1 MKKNTLLITFF
12 LVCLIN
18 YAQVKIGDNSF
29 DLSPFSILELE
40 SSDKALLIPRMTT
53 EQRDLSFDQTAP
65 VGLIIFNITTQG
77 FEYFYETPEA
87 EKKWRSIKGLEI
99 YTEIDRPEGGSSGDS
114 YYDPETNTLYAWNS
128 ITNMWMP
135 INAVSNNQ
143 IVIGDVNPEVGI
155 NPVDLMSGIIYYNS
169 LTRGLFITSD
179 TDGDGVYDEWKR
191 VPTRGPTGRP
201 GPEGP
206 PGKNGVAISG
216 RGAPNPNN
224 VPNPIPGDVYV
235 DILTGDIYTYT
246 TNLTWERQTIIV
258 TQLTQDTTTGVIT
271 YTDEVGG
278 TSSATVTSLNVDN
291 LLTTGLDGGTL
302 LTSNTLNDALT
313 SVSTVTI
320 SEIVSS
326 TLLSST
332 IQNLETTTVL
342 TQDTNNGVI
351 TYTDEDGVTTTATV
365 TSFDT
370 SNLLITGT
378 DGGTLLTSD
387 TLNNALT
394 SVSTNTITQ
403 IVSATLTRETIQNL
417 ETTTVLT
424 QDTNNGVITY
434 TDEDGL
440 TATATVTSFDSGNV
454 ITTGSDGGSYIS
466 SSSLADIIAN
476 SSVSTETITQLISD
490 TLTRETIQNL
500 ETTTV
505 LTQDTN
511 NGVIT
516 YTDEDGGTATAT
528 VTSLDTDNLL
538 ITGTDG
544 GTLLDAAT
552 LNNALTAVSTNTI
565 TQIVSSTL
573 TRETIQ
579 NLETTT
585 VLTQDT
591 NNGVITYTDEDGGTA
606 TATVTSLDT
615 ENLLITGTDG
625 GTLLDA
631 ATLNNALTAVS
642 TNTITQIVS
651 STLTRE
657 TIQNLETT
665 TDLTQDTNNGVIT
678 YTDEDGAS
686 ATATVTSL
694 DTENLLITGT
704 DGGTLL
710 DATTLNNA
718 LTAVSTTTITEIVS
732 STLTSSTVRALET
745 VTTLSVTNTSEFTY
759 TNEQGTEVNFITSK
773 KGSGDPNE
781 NNVYGKPGDIYTDT
795 DNGHLYTSDGT
806 IWHAYQ
812 VITPY
817 RGSII
822 DKQIYIAEYAWDAAF
837 VIAGCFE
844 FRLKEY
850 SRNNPPPTGA
860 EFRSGFNNEAM
871 PEFRLAQDISSNV
884 RVNYHIGQYTN
895 GNFYA
900 YSALSTEFTSLNDRT
915 WVHMAPNNLD
925 GMEPRERNEVWL
937 SYPGD
942 PIIYKINF
950 TIITIDDLPISDE
963 TKTSV
968 YSIVV
973 ERY

>member
-155 NPVDLMSGIIYYNS
+155 NPEDLMSGIIYYNS

-291 LLTTGLDGGTL
+291 LLTTGLDGGSL

-351 TYTDEDGVTTTATV
+351 TYTDEDGVTT
-365 TSFDT
+365 
-370 SNLLITGT
+370 
-378 DGGTLLTSD
+378 
-387 TLNNALT
+387 
-394 SVSTNTITQ
+394 
-403 IVSATLTRETIQNL
+403 
-417 ETTTVLT
+417 
-424 QDTNNGVITY
+424 
-434 TDEDGL
+434 
-440 TATATVTSFDSGNV
+440 TATVTSFDSGNV

-806 IWHAYQ
+806 TWHAYQ

>member
-1 MKKNTLLITFF
+1 MMKKNTLLITFF

-65 VGLIIFNITTQG
+65 IGLIIFNITTQG

-87 EKKWRSIKGLEI
+87 EKKLRSIKGLEI
-99 YTEIDRPEGGSSGDS
+99 YTEIDRPESGSSGDS

-155 NPVDLMSGIIYYNS
+155 NPEDLMSGIIYYNS
-169 LTRGLFITSD
+169 LTTGLFITSD

-235 DILTGDIYTYT
+235 DILTGDIFTYT
-246 TNLTWERQTIIV
+246 TDLTWERQTIIV
-258 TQLTQDTTTGVIT
+258 TQLTQDTTDGVIT

-351 TYTDEDGVTTTATV
+351 TYRDEHGGTSSATVTSLNADNLLTTGLDGGTLLTSNTLNDALTSVSTVTISEIVSSTLLSSTIQNLETTTVLTQDTNNGVITYTDEEGVSTTATV
-365 TSFDT
+365 TSLNAD
-370 SNLLITGT
+370 NLLTTGL

-387 TLNNALT
+387 TLNAALT
-394 SVSTNTITQ
+394 SVSTVTISE
-403 IVSATLTRETIQNL
+403 IVSSTLISSTIQNL

-434 TDEDGL
+434 TDEDGV
-440 TATATVTSFDSGNV
+440 TTTATVTSFD
-454 ITTGSDGGSYIS
+454 
-466 SSSLADIIAN
+466 
-476 SSVSTETITQLISD
+476 
-490 TLTRETIQNL
+490 
-500 ETTTV
+500 
-505 LTQDTN
+505 
-511 NGVIT
+511 
-516 YTDEDGGTATAT
+516 
-528 VTSLDTDNLL
+528 TSNLL

-579 NLETTT
+579 
-585 VLTQDT
+585 
-591 NNGVITYTDEDGGTA
+591 I
-606 TATVTSLDT
+606 
-615 ENLLITGTDG
+615 
-625 GTLLDA
+625 
-631 ATLNNALTAVS
+631 
-642 TNTITQIVS
+642 
-651 STLTRE
+651 
-657 TIQNLETT
+657 
-665 TDLTQDTNNGVIT
+665 
-678 YTDEDGAS
+678 
-686 ATATVTSL
+686 
-694 DTENLLITGT
+694 
-704 DGGTLL
+704 
-710 DATTLNNA
+710 
-718 LTAVSTTTITEIVS
+718 
-732 STLTSSTVRALET
+732 
-745 VTTLSVTNTSEFTY
+745 
-759 TNEQGTEVNFITSK
+759 
-773 KGSGDPNE
+773 
-781 NNVYGKPGDIYTDT
+781 
-795 DNGHLYTSDGT
+795 
-806 IWHAYQ
+806 
-812 VITPY
+812 
-817 RGSII
+817 
-822 DKQIYIAEYAWDAAF
+822 
-837 VIAGCFE
+837 
-844 FRLKEY
+844 
-850 SRNNPPPTGA
+850 
-860 EFRSGFNNEAM
+860 
-871 PEFRLAQDISSNV
+871 
-884 RVNYHIGQYTN
+884 
-895 GNFYA
+895 
-900 YSALSTEFTSLNDRT
+900 
-915 WVHMAPNNLD
+915 
-925 GMEPRERNEVWL
+925 
-937 SYPGD
+937 
-942 PIIYKINF
+942 
-950 TIITIDDLPISDE
+950 
-963 TKTSV
+963 
-968 YSIVV
+968 
-973 ERY
+973 

>member
-1 MKKNTLLITFF
+1 
-12 LVCLIN
+12 
-18 YAQVKIGDNSF
+18 
-29 DLSPFSILELE
+29 
-40 SSDKALLIPRMTT
+40 
-53 EQRDLSFDQTAP
+53 
-65 VGLIIFNITTQG
+65 
-77 FEYFYETPEA
+77 
-87 EKKWRSIKGLEI
+87 
-99 YTEIDRPEGGSSGDS
+99 
-114 YYDPETNTLYAWNS
+114 
-128 ITNMWMP
+128 
-135 INAVSNNQ
+135 
-143 IVIGDVNPEVGI
+143 
-155 NPVDLMSGIIYYNS
+155 
-169 LTRGLFITSD
+169 
-179 TDGDGVYDEWKR
+179 
-191 VPTRGPTGRP
+191 
-201 GPEGP
+201 
-206 PGKNGVAISG
+206 
-216 RGAPNPNN
+216 
-224 VPNPIPGDVYV
+224 
-235 DILTGDIYTYT
+235 
-246 TNLTWERQTIIV
+246 
-258 TQLTQDTTTGVIT
+258 
-271 YTDEVGG
+271 
-278 TSSATVTSLNVDN
+278 
-291 LLTTGLDGGTL
+291 
-302 LTSNTLNDALT
+302 
-313 SVSTVTI
+313 
-320 SEIVSS
+320 
-326 TLLSST
+326 
-332 IQNLETTTVL
+332 
-342 TQDTNNGVI
+342 
-351 TYTDEDGVTTTATV
+351 
-365 TSFDT
+365 
-370 SNLLITGT
+370 
-378 DGGTLLTSD
+378 
-387 TLNNALT
+387 
-394 SVSTNTITQ
+394 
-403 IVSATLTRETIQNL
+403 
-417 ETTTVLT
+417 
-424 QDTNNGVITY
+424 
-434 TDEDGL
+434 
-440 TATATVTSFDSGNV
+440 
-454 ITTGSDGGSYIS
+454 
-466 SSSLADIIAN
+466 
-476 SSVSTETITQLISD
+476 
-490 TLTRETIQNL
+490 
-500 ETTTV
+500 
-505 LTQDTN
+505 
-511 NGVIT
+511 
-516 YTDEDGGTATAT
+516 
-528 VTSLDTDNLL
+528 
-538 ITGTDG
+538 
-544 GTLLDAAT
+544 
-552 LNNALTAVSTNTI
+552 
-565 TQIVSSTL
+565 
-573 TRETIQ
+573 
-579 NLETTT
+579 
-585 VLTQDT
+585 
-591 NNGVITYTDEDGGTA
+591 
-606 TATVTSLDT
+606 
-615 ENLLITGTDG
+615 
-625 GTLLDA
+625 
-631 ATLNNALTAVS
+631 
-642 TNTITQIVS
+642 
-651 STLTRE
+651 
-657 TIQNLETT
+657 
-665 TDLTQDTNNGVIT
+665 LTQDTNNGVIT

-806 IWHAYQ
+806 TWHAYQ

>member
-155 NPVDLMSGIIYYNS
+155 NPEDLMSGIIYYNS

-342 TQDTNNGVI
+342 TQDINNGVI
-351 TYTDEDGVTTTATV
+351 SYTDEDGVTTTATV

-387 TLNNALT
+387 TLNAALT
-394 SVSTNTITQ
+394 SVSTVTISE
-403 IVSATLTRETIQNL
+403 IVSATLTRETIQSL
-417 ETTTVLT
+417 ETTTV
-424 QDTNNGVITY
+424 
-434 TDEDGL
+434 
-440 TATATVTSFDSGNV
+440 
-454 ITTGSDGGSYIS
+454 
-466 SSSLADIIAN
+466 
-476 SSVSTETITQLISD
+476 
-490 TLTRETIQNL
+490 
-500 ETTTV
+500 
-505 LTQDTN
+505 
-511 NGVIT
+511 
-516 YTDEDGGTATAT
+516 
-528 VTSLDTDNLL
+528 
-538 ITGTDG
+538 
-544 GTLLDAAT
+544 
-552 LNNALTAVSTNTI
+552 
-565 TQIVSSTL
+565 
-573 TRETIQ
+573 
-579 NLETTT
+579 
-585 VLTQDT
+585 
-591 NNGVITYTDEDGGTA
+591 
-606 TATVTSLDT
+606 
-615 ENLLITGTDG
+615 
-625 GTLLDA
+625 
-631 ATLNNALTAVS
+631 
-642 TNTITQIVS
+642 
-651 STLTRE
+651 
-657 TIQNLETT
+657 
-665 TDLTQDTNNGVIT
+665 LTQDTNNGVIT

>member
-65 VGLIIFNITTQG
+65 IGLIIFNITTQG

-87 EKKWRSIKGLEI
+87 EKKLRSIKGLEI
-99 YTEIDRPEGGSSGDS
+99 YTEIDRPESGSSGDS

-155 NPVDLMSGIIYYNS
+155 NPEDLMSGIIYYNS
-169 LTRGLFITSD
+169 LTTGLFITSD

-235 DILTGDIYTYT
+235 DILTGDIFTYT
-246 TNLTWERQTIIV
+246 TDLTWERQTIIV
-258 TQLTQDTTTGVIT
+258 TQLTQDTTDGVIT

-351 TYTDEDGVTTTATV
+351 TYTDEEGVSTTATVTSLNADNLLTTGLDGGTLLTSNTLNDALTSVSTVTISEIVSSTLLSSTIQNLETTTVLTQDTNNGVITYTDEEGVSTTATVTSLNADNLLTTGLDGGTLLTSDTLNAALTSVSTVTISEIVSSTLISSTIQNLETTTVLTQDTNNGVITYTDEDGVTTTATV

-378 DGGTLLTSD
+378 DGGTLLD
-387 TLNNALT
+387 AATLNNALT
-394 SVSTNTITQ
+394 AVSTNTITQ
-403 IVSATLTRETIQNL
+403 IVSSTLTRETIQNL
-417 ETTTVLT
+417 ETTTDLT
-424 QDTNNGVITY
+424 QASNGVITY
-434 TDEDGL
+434 INEDGL

-466 SSSLADIIAN
+466 STSLVHAIAA
-476 SSVSTETITQLISD
+476 SSVSTETITRLISD

-585 VLTQDT
+585 DLTQNLT
-591 NNGVITYTDEDGGTA
+591 NGVISYTNEDGETA

-615 ENLLITGTDG
+615 DNLLITGTDG

-651 STLTRE
+651 ATLTRE

-694 DTENLLITGT
+694 DTENLLIT
-704 DGGTLL
+704 
-710 DATTLNNA
+710 
-718 LTAVSTTTITEIVS
+718 
-732 STLTSSTVRALET
+732 
-745 VTTLSVTNTSEFTY
+745 
-759 TNEQGTEVNFITSK
+759 
-773 KGSGDPNE
+773 
-781 NNVYGKPGDIYTDT
+781 
-795 DNGHLYTSDGT
+795 
-806 IWHAYQ
+806 
-812 VITPY
+812 
-817 RGSII
+817 
-822 DKQIYIAEYAWDAAF
+822 
-837 VIAGCFE
+837 
-844 FRLKEY
+844 
-850 SRNNPPPTGA
+850 
-860 EFRSGFNNEAM
+860 
-871 PEFRLAQDISSNV
+871 
-884 RVNYHIGQYTN
+884 
-895 GNFYA
+895 
-900 YSALSTEFTSLNDRT
+900 
-915 WVHMAPNNLD
+915 
-925 GMEPRERNEVWL
+925 
-937 SYPGD
+937 
-942 PIIYKINF
+942 
-950 TIITIDDLPISDE
+950 
-963 TKTSV
+963 
-968 YSIVV
+968 
-973 ERY
+973 

>member
-155 NPVDLMSGIIYYNS
+155 NPEDLMSGIIYYNS

-302 LTSNTLNDALT
+302 LTSDTLNAALT

-326 TLLSST
+326 TL
-332 IQNLETTTVL
+332 
-342 TQDTNNGVI
+342 
-351 TYTDEDGVTTTATV
+351 
-365 TSFDT
+365 
-370 SNLLITGT
+370 
-378 DGGTLLTSD
+378 
-387 TLNNALT
+387 
-394 SVSTNTITQ
+394 
-403 IVSATLTRETIQNL
+403 
-417 ETTTVLT
+417 
-424 QDTNNGVITY
+424 
-434 TDEDGL
+434 
-440 TATATVTSFDSGNV
+440 
-454 ITTGSDGGSYIS
+454 IS
-466 SSSLADIIAN
+466 S
-476 SSVSTETITQLISD
+476 
-490 TLTRETIQNL
+490 
-500 ETTTV
+500 
-505 LTQDTN
+505 
-511 NGVIT
+511 
-516 YTDEDGGTATAT
+516 
-528 VTSLDTDNLL
+528 
-538 ITGTDG
+538 
-544 GTLLDAAT
+544 
-552 LNNALTAVSTNTI
+552 
-565 TQIVSSTL
+565 
-573 TRETIQ
+573 TIQ

>member
-155 NPVDLMSGIIYYNS
+155 NPEDLMSGIIYYNS

-342 TQDTNNGVI
+342 TQDINNGVI
-351 TYTDEDGVTTTATV
+351 SYTDEDGVTT
-365 TSFDT
+365 
-370 SNLLITGT
+370 
-378 DGGTLLTSD
+378 
-387 TLNNALT
+387 
-394 SVSTNTITQ
+394 
-403 IVSATLTRETIQNL
+403 
-417 ETTTVLT
+417 
-424 QDTNNGVITY
+424 
-434 TDEDGL
+434 
-440 TATATVTSFDSGNV
+440 TATVTSFDSGNV

-528 VTSLDTDNLL
+528 VTSLDTEDLL

-585 VLTQDT
+585 V
-591 NNGVITYTDEDGGTA
+591 
-606 TATVTSLDT
+606 
-615 ENLLITGTDG
+615 
-625 GTLLDA
+625 
-631 ATLNNALTAVS
+631 
-642 TNTITQIVS
+642 
-651 STLTRE
+651 
-657 TIQNLETT
+657 
-665 TDLTQDTNNGVIT
+665 LTQDTNNGVIT

>member
-40 SSDKALLIPRMTT
+40 SSDKALLIPRMIT

-114 YYDPETNTLYAWNS
+114 YYEPETNTLYAWNS

-155 NPVDLMSGIIYYNS
+155 NPEDLMSGIIYYNS

-206 PGKNGVAISG
+206 PGNNGVAISG

-351 TYTDEDGVTTTATV
+351 TYTDEEGVSTTATVTSLNADNLLTTGLDGGTLLTSDTLNAALTSVSTVTISEIVSSTLISSTIQNLDTTTVLTQDTNNGVITYTDEDGVTTTATV

-378 DGGTLLTSD
+378 DGGTLLD
-387 TLNNALT
+387 AATLNNALT
-394 SVSTNTITQ
+394 AVSTNTITQ
-403 IVSATLTRETIQNL
+403 IVSSTLTRETIQNL
-417 ETTTVLT
+417 ETTTDLT
-424 QDTNNGVITY
+424 QASNGVITY
-434 TDEDGL
+434 INEDGL

-466 SSSLADIIAN
+466 STSLADAIAA
-476 SSVSTETITQLISD
+476 SSVSTETITRLISD

-585 VLTQDT
+585 DLTQNLT
-591 NNGVITYTDEDGGTA
+591 NGVISYTNEDGETA

-615 ENLLITGTDG
+615 DNLLITGTDG

-651 STLTRE
+651 ATLTRE

-694 DTENLLITGT
+694 DTENLLIT
-704 DGGTLL
+704 
-710 DATTLNNA
+710 
-718 LTAVSTTTITEIVS
+718 
-732 STLTSSTVRALET
+732 
-745 VTTLSVTNTSEFTY
+745 
-759 TNEQGTEVNFITSK
+759 
-773 KGSGDPNE
+773 
-781 NNVYGKPGDIYTDT
+781 
-795 DNGHLYTSDGT
+795 
-806 IWHAYQ
+806 
-812 VITPY
+812 
-817 RGSII
+817 
-822 DKQIYIAEYAWDAAF
+822 
-837 VIAGCFE
+837 
-844 FRLKEY
+844 
-850 SRNNPPPTGA
+850 
-860 EFRSGFNNEAM
+860 
-871 PEFRLAQDISSNV
+871 
-884 RVNYHIGQYTN
+884 
-895 GNFYA
+895 
-900 YSALSTEFTSLNDRT
+900 
-915 WVHMAPNNLD
+915 
-925 GMEPRERNEVWL
+925 
-937 SYPGD
+937 
-942 PIIYKINF
+942 
-950 TIITIDDLPISDE
+950 
-963 TKTSV
+963 
-968 YSIVV
+968 
-973 ERY
+973 